1 VVSGRCRAND
11 PSRIAMMMASGD
23 EMRGEQGD
31 ALATVAKSVV
41 ETLEEIEETRQNIC
55 RLAWK
60 EKQAPKPIATGAT
73 PCALS
78 TPFTPAMEAPM
89 KRRRRS
95 VKKRNRQR
103 LASHA
108 RRLKR

>member
-1 VVSGRCRAND
+1 MVSGRCRAND

-31 ALATVAKSVV
+31 PLATVAKSVV

-60 EKQAPKPIATGAT
+60 EKQAPKPIAKDRRNALRIVDAVHPGDGGA
-73 PCALS
+73 P
-78 TPFTPAMEAPM
+78 
-89 KRRRRS
+89 
-95 VKKRNRQR
+95 
-103 LASHA
+103 
-108 RRLKR
+108 

>member
-1 VVSGRCRAND
+1 MVSGRCRAND

-55 RLAWK
+55 SLAWK
-60 EKQAPKPIATGAT
+60 EEQAPKPIAKDRRNALRILDAVHPGDGGA
-73 PCALS
+73 P
-78 TPFTPAMEAPM
+78 
-89 KRRRRS
+89 
-95 VKKRNRQR
+95 
-103 LASHA
+103 
-108 RRLKR
+108 